1 MENQYFRKEF
11 VVWSRPDFRI
21 SLLVSQ
27 EMTAWILWFHI
38 LNCSRVET
46 AWEYQWM
53 VFKISADE
61 PSLPHPQTWSWGW
74 LCCCERL
81 PRQVWC
87 TGVAPPLQG
96 VICSWRKWG
105 ARIDEVLLFSFN
117 LKNLGNHT
125 LHIRFGL
132 RLVYTKGTDSKDSC
146 PRIPTGLVVQ
156 SCGFDVLVLNVSQGL
171 STRVPWWLSA
181 VEMHRSSVSV
191 REDCFLP
198 FLLPTDKSSLP
209 RSNEHKRTLNIYV
222 MRTAVIKAKMPF
234 NY

>member
-87 TGVAPPLQG
+87 TGVAPPCKGL
-96 VICSWRKWG
+96 S
-105 ARIDEVLLFSFN
+105 VLGENGELELTRSCYSVSIWKTLGTIHSTFVLAFGLFTQREQIQRTHVLEFLLASSCRAVGLMFLFSMY
-117 LKNLGNHT
+117 
-125 LHIRFGL
+125 R
-132 RLVYTKGTDSKDSC
+132 
-146 PRIPTGLVVQ
+146 
-156 SCGFDVLVLNVSQGL
+156 
-171 STRVPWWLSA
+171 RVWVPGY
-181 VEMHRSSVSV
+181 HG
-191 REDCFLP
+191 D
-198 FLLPTDKSSLP
+198 
-209 RSNEHKRTLNIYV
+209 
-222 MRTAVIKAKMPF
+222 
-234 NY
+234 

>member
-1 MENQYFRKEF
+1 
-11 VVWSRPDFRI
+11 
-21 SLLVSQ
+21 
-27 EMTAWILWFHI
+27 MTAWILWFHI
-38 LNCSRVET
+38 LNCSRGET

-61 PSLPHPQTWSWGW
+61 PSLPHPQTWPWGW
-74 LCCCERL
+74 LCCRERL
-81 PRQVWC
+81 RRQAWC
-87 TGVAPPLQG
+87 TGVAPRCKGL
-96 VICSWRKWG
+96 S
-105 ARIDEVLLFSFN
+105 VLGENGELELTRSCYSVSIW
-117 LKNLGNHT
+117 KNLGNHT
-125 LHIRFGL
+125 LHIHFGL

-209 RSNEHKRTLNIYV
+209 RSSEHKRTLNIYV